1 MTRRTYKRTG
11 KYAARKIRV
20 QRRKE
25 LEAAL
30 LAFAQARD
38 NTRRLMA
45 DLKSRISGQ

>member
-30 LAFAQARD
+30 ADFAQARD
-38 NTRRLMA
+38 NTRRIMA
-45 DLKSRISGQ
+45 ALQLRIRRQ